1 MRKFSDKAN
10 ARLVFRQG
18 YKNASYLLHL
28 YDLFQEYVLTPPKIS
43 TVKDK
48 KNGNLRY
55 NLSFA
60 TLALPCFNELY
71 ELFYISK
78 SGKKIKIIP
87 NNIGDLLTPVS
98 LAY

>member
-43 TVKDK
+43 TCRK
-48 KNGNLRY
+48 
-55 NLSFA
+55 A
-60 TLALPCFNELY
+60 
-71 ELFYISK
+71 I
-78 SGKKIKIIP
+78 KIKKMEI
-87 NNIGDLLTPVS
+87 
-98 LAY
+98 

>member
-43 TVKDK
+43 TCRK
-48 KNGNLRY
+48 
-55 NLSFA
+55 A
-60 TLALPCFNELY
+60 
-71 ELFYISK
+71 I
-78 SGKKIKIIP
+78 KIKKWKFKI
-87 NNIGDLLTPVS
+87 
-98 LAY
+98 